1 MSFAYIK
8 RYQMLIDLR
17 KKPIQAATLPA
28 GFDFLS
34 WHLKLLERHAK
45 TKYLSF
51 CHEMDAEIFP
61 TFRQYPSCLRLMTS
75 IANKPGFLPEATWL
89 IVKGEPGTE
98 IRDCAT
104 IQGLRFNGE
113 LGGIQNVAV
122 LPQFR
127 NQGLGTALV
136 LKALQGFS
144 NAGLKKVS
152 LEVTAENHTAIQ
164 LYKRVGFEIAKT
176 VYKEVL
182 KEG

>member
-1 MSFAYIK
+1 MPSTYIK
-8 RYQMLIDLR
+8 RYQMVIDLR
-17 KKPIQAATLPA
+17 KKPIPLAVLPA
-28 GFDFLS
+28 GFAFLP
-34 WHLKLLERHAK
+34 WHTQLLERHAK

-75 IANKPGFLPEATWL
+75 IANKPGFLPDTTWL

-104 IQGLRFNGE
+104 IQGLRLNDE

-127 NQGLGTALV
+127 NQRLGTALL
-136 LKALQGFS
+136 LKSLEGFRKA
-144 NAGLKKVS
+144 NVKKVS
-152 LEVTAENHTAIQ
+152 LEVTAENQTAIK
-164 LYKRVGFEIAKT
+164 LYNRNGFEIVKT
-176 VYKEVL
+176 LYKEIL